1 MLRNIY
7 AASAAALLVA
17 AAAPAH
23 AAVTTTGCAS
33 ADTCT
38 LAELY
43 AGGSIKV
50 GDVTFGGFAANP
62 PQAGLPVDPAG
73 VFLTGVEGA
82 NTAALDF
89 GFSPDLVALFD
100 DFLGYF
106 FNYNATVD
114 GASSRTLVSSTLSIL
129 TNDSLGIAGQ
139 ALAQVDMGFNAT
151 DILSIFK
158 DSQLGN
164 QISNTLS
171 LSNLTT
177 LAIAGALRLE
187 TYAAD
192 SGAGIQ
198 SFRFSLGLSGNQNVV
213 PLPAAAPLFLAGLAA
228 FGAARRRKTLA
239 KAAASA

>member
-1 MLRNIY
+1 MLRKIH
-7 AASAAALLVA
+7 AAAAALLVA

-33 ADTCT
+33 ATTCSLT
-38 LAELY
+38 ELY
-43 AGGSIKV
+43 AGGTIKV

-62 PQAGLPVDPAG
+62 PQAGLAVDPAG

-82 NTAALDF
+82 TSAALDF
-89 GFSPDLVALFD
+89 GFSPDLQAFFD

-114 GASSRTLVSSTLSIL
+114 GASSRRLIGATLSTL
-129 TNDSLGIAGQ
+129 TGDSLGVRGD

-151 DILSIFK
+151 DILSIFAQQ
-158 DSQLGN
+158 SGTQLTD
-164 QISNTLS
+164 TLS

-187 TYAAD
+187 TYAAQ
-192 SGAGIQ
+192 SAAGIQ
-198 SFRFSLGLSGNQNVV
+198 SFRFSLGLSGNANVV

-228 FGAARRRKTLA
+228 FGARRRKSLA
-239 KAAASA
+239 KQAVSA